1 MPKVGRI
8 DEEIREQM
16 TAFGKDAVEVAD
28 GLPDDWT
35 SNHLGHQMMKA
46 ATSVGAHVREGS
58 RARSD
63 KEFVSKLDGAIQE
76 ADEALHWLEIL
87 ADSDRGTKEELR
99 DLYREADTI
108 IGILTSMVMQVKS
121 RL

>member
-1 MPKVGRI
+1 
-8 DEEIREQM
+8 
-16 TAFGKDAVEVAD
+16 VAD
-28 GLPDDWT
+28 DLSDDWT

-58 RARSD
+58 RARSE

-76 ADEALHWLEIL
+76 ADEAQFWLEL
-87 ADSDRGTKEELR
+87 VADSQRGNVDDLR
-99 DLYREADTI
+99 RLYRQADRV
-108 IGILTSMVMQVKS
+108 IGMLTSMAIQVKS